1 MALGGTKPPR
11 YSGYMRQPRDPGGL
25 IPTCGVLREGLAG
38 DAGGRLLQG
47 VGGGGGGG
55 RAGAGVVTRHVGR
68 GVG

>member
-1 MALGGTKPPR
+1 
-11 YSGYMRQPRDPGGL
+11 MRQPRDPGGL